1 MVLGVED
8 DEKIAQYPKEAGELQ
23 AKFLG
28 LVSLNGRVRIEV
40 EESFISDV
48 AILMGGT
55 NSFEHYLI
63 NQLEPTFVVPNGN
76 FQNNI

>member
-8 DEKIAQYPKEAGELQ
+8 DEKITQYPKEAGELQ

-28 LVSLNGRVRIEV
+28 LVSLNGRVRIDV
-40 EESFISDV
+40 EESIGISKV

-55 NSFEHYLI
+55 NLFEHYLL
-63 NQLEPTFVVPNGN
+63 NQLELTFVVPNGN
-76 FQNNI
+76 F